1 MSGTPLGYCVLA
13 LLPCFSSFRSPIDVS
28 IRSFRFPEVLL
39 APPTPLPCFLSG
51 LSWAALGP
59 VHVGIRSQAQVHH
72 HRDGPGLL
80 GAAIFTAISS
90 KDKWRQHSHPNKAV
104 DVFANKTSRGWP
116 PCYQL
121 MLAMRSLL
129 WLPECGCWEWLCVA
143 GVLLALG
150 LLCCFRCRRA
160 IA

>member
-1 MSGTPLGYCVLA
+1 M
-13 LLPCFSSFRSPIDVS
+13 S

-39 APPTPLPCFLSG
+39 APPTPVPCFYPHSHG
-51 LSWAALGP
+51 PHWGP

-72 HRDGPGLL
+72 HRDGPGLW
-80 GAAIFTAISS
+80 GAAIFTAISA
-90 KDKWRQHSHPNKAV
+90 KDQWRYRSHPNKAV
-104 DVFANKTSRGWP
+104 DVFTNKTSGGRP
-116 PCYQL
+116 PRYQL

-129 WLPECGCWEWLCVA
+129 WLPACGCWEWLCFG

-160 IA
+160 MA